1 VKVLV
6 TGGAGFIGSH
16 LVDRLIDLKHEVSV
30 IDNLSTGNK
39 DNINKKAKFF
49 EIDINDDL
57 SEVFKDG
64 FDCVFHVAAQ
74 VNLRTS
80 LEYPIE
86 DARINILGSLNV
98 INECV
103 KNKVKKIVFSSSGGA
118 IYSEKNSFPCDE
130 RGLKNP
136 LSPYGLGK
144 LTIENYLRIFN
155 NIHDLDFVCLRYSNV
170 YGPRQDAE
178 GEAGV
183 VSIFINSI
191 LDGNNLNVFGD
202 GEQTRDYVYVKDVVE
217 ANIRAINMMGNFNV
231 STGIETS
238 VNSLAE
244 EIKKLMNSNVEIV
257 HKEAIKGEL
266 RKNSL
271 NSNKLARSGW
281 SSAHNLNFGLKETIK
296 WFKR

>member
-1 VKVLV
+1 MKVLV